1 MKSRDDLFQ
10 LIRSLSPAE
19 KRNFKIYN
27 DKNAAP
33 GNGNYELL
41 FNLIEQQGSYDE
53 KKVVKQLGNRSM
65 TKQLSVSKH
74 YLYNHILK
82 SLEVFQYQKNTDKR
96 LASYLDQI
104 AILHERSLTRQC
116 KDIIEKAKKLAFE
129 YENFQALLKILEW
142 ERVLLTEIVHEEL
155 IDKKLA
161 DNFTLYEETIS
172 NITINNQLSYLDSQM
187 VLLIK
192 KRGIIRSAEDE
203 THFEKIMQHPLLQQ
217 KEKFKL
223 FKHRYWYYH
232 IFSLYYFVKDNKTK
246 SLQNRKAL
254 LKLYEDFPKFI
265 DENKRGYL
273 IALNNYI
280 LVCQQTN
287 NTEDF
292 LEALDKLKKTKP
304 ATKEESKTIW
314 VNANTQELLYYYY
327 AGKFSKA
334 AAMAKDI
341 DALLEQHGYNINISN
356 RILFYFVLGCSFLRA
371 KSYNTAIHYINL
383 LLNLPD
389 AESVQDLYRFTRIIQ
404 LVIHF
409 ELGNF
414 RLIESLSQSTQR
426 LLKNEKKLFGVEVIM
441 LELFLTIAHKN
452 GEDKNNE
459 LLKTAYKKLKEQLK
473 NPFEQRTLA
482 YFNFVEWFEEKLH
495 KKVKS

>member
-1 MKSRDDLFQ
+1 
-10 LIRSLSPAE
+10 
-19 KRNFKIYN
+19 
-27 DKNAAP
+27 
-33 GNGNYELL
+33 
-41 FNLIEQQGSYDE
+41 
-53 KKVVKQLGNRSM
+53 
-65 TKQLSVSKH
+65 
-74 YLYNHILK
+74 
-82 SLEVFQYQKNTDKR
+82 
-96 LASYLDQI
+96 
-104 AILHERSLTRQC
+104 
-116 KDIIEKAKKLAFE
+116 
-129 YENFQALLKILEW
+129 
-142 ERVLLTEIVHEEL
+142 
-155 IDKKLA
+155 
-161 DNFTLYEETIS
+161 
-172 NITINNQLSYLDSQM
+172 M

-203 THFEKIMQHPLLQQ
+203 AHFEKIMQHPLLQP

-246 SLQNRKAL
+246 SLQSRKTL
-254 LKLYEDFPKFI
+254 LKLYEDSPNFV

-273 IALNNYI
+273 TALNNYI

-287 NTEDF
+287 NAEAF

-304 ATKEESKTIW
+304 ASKEESKTIC

-334 AAMAKDI
+334 ADMAKDI

-426 LLKNEKKLFGVEVIM
+426 LLKYEKKLFGVEVLM
-441 LELFLTIAHKN
+441 LELFIAIAQKN
-452 GEDKNNE
+452 GEDNNNE
-459 LLKTAYKKLKEQLK
+459 LLKAAYKKLKEEMK